1 MTNMLTKILK
11 ENRNIET
18 IVGKMIAEKFMDKN
32 DTVIIIDAVNHNCEE
47 VYQEDYFL
55 DGERKFIRV
64 SKDMVVFTNSSRPI
78 EDLDNELTKYRAIKD
93 GDCVY
98 DVEGV
103 VVDGEDAVLWYNA
116 LWDEGDIR
124 KNIQFIADHSEW
136 SVKELNDL
144 DNGTIAEIFWDAWY
158 NA

>member
-1 MTNMLTKILK
+1 MLTKILK
-11 ENRNIET
+11 ENRNIDV
-18 IVGKMIAEKFMDKN
+18 IVRKMIAEKLMNED
-32 DTVIIIDAVNHNCEE
+32 DTVMVIDTVNHNCEE

-64 SKDMVVFTNSSRPI
+64 TKDMVVFTNSTKSI
-78 EDLDNELTKYRAIKD
+78 EDLNDELTKYRAIKD
-93 GDCVY
+93 GNHIY

-103 VVDGEDAVLWYNA
+103 VVNGEDAVLWYNA

-144 DNGTIAEIFWDAWY
+144 DNGAIGEIFWDAWY

>member
-11 ENRNIET
+11 ENRNIDV
-18 IVGKMIAEKFMDKN
+18 IVRKMIAEKLMNED
-32 DTVIIIDAVNHNCEE
+32 DTVMVIDTVHHNCEE

-55 DGERKFIRV
+55 DGERKFVRV
-64 SKDMVVFTNSSRPI
+64 TKDMVVFTNSTKSI
-78 EDLDNELTKYRAIKD
+78 EDLNDELTKYRAIKD
-93 GDCVY
+93 GNHIY

-103 VVDGEDAVLWYNA
+103 VVNGEDAVLWYNA

-144 DNGTIAEIFWDAWY
+144 DNGAIAEIFWDAWY